1 MSITLSLEWCM
12 LSKYLGHKCTLDI
25 QSVYKESVIYHIM
38 EPLWL
43 YCRAYQ
49 RRAYIVYVELCTGVM
64 VSRMRRNSLDYLLLL
79 PYHLVSLP
87 TYYPYIVGYFRTT
100 YAHVQLWCWYY
111 IGDGYVGGE
120 SMLSIYSYV
129 LNLQTMFSKVS
140 FILKMVYNVS
150 QNEQYIFS
158 VIIKVDSRYIVT
170 VTYFCLLMIMMKLL
184 C

>member
-1 MSITLSLEWCM
+1 MSMSITLSLEWCM

-38 EPLWL
+38 EPLWF

-64 VSRMRRNSLDYLLLL
+64 VSRVRRNSLDYLLLL

-120 SMLSIYSYV
+120 SMLSIYIYV
-129 LNLQTMFSKVS
+129 LNLQNMFSKVS

-158 VIIKVDSRYIVT
+158 VIRLILDTLLPWPTFV
-170 VTYFCLLMIMMKLL
+170 CLW
-184 C
+184 

>member
-1 MSITLSLEWCM
+1 
-12 LSKYLGHKCTLDI
+12 
-25 QSVYKESVIYHIM
+25 
-38 EPLWL
+38 
-43 YCRAYQ
+43 
-49 RRAYIVYVELCTGVM
+49 
-64 VSRMRRNSLDYLLLL
+64 
-79 PYHLVSLP
+79 
-87 TYYPYIVGYFRTT
+87 
-100 YAHVQLWCWYY
+100 
-111 IGDGYVGGE
+111 
-120 SMLSIYSYV
+120 MLSIYSYV